1 MRTPCLYFSSGQNRT
16 SGVLSVQVVNVM
28 IYAATD
34 HILSTLELIE
44 EVMTAWSIEATETQ
58 NRRLRDARREHCA
71 LAGEHRIRRR
81 GTTDFTIFGD
91 DATIILTI
99 DAR

>member
-1 MRTPCLYFSSGQNRT
+1 MRPACSILSSGQNRA
-16 SGVLSVQVVNVM
+16 SGVLSVQVVNEM
-28 IYAATD
+28 INAATD

-58 NRRLRDARREHCA
+58 DRCLRDARRENCA

-81 GTTDFTIFGD
+81 GTTDFTAFGD
-91 DATIILTI
+91 DATIVLTI